1 MLEKLV
7 HANAILPP
15 NQHFIRI
22 TIPNG
27 TSFERFPG
35 AAHPGWDARTEDVCK
50 HYGEAWHE
58 QRRSAIL
65 LVPSIPARVETNIL
79 INLRSEEH
87 TSELQSLMR
96 ISYAVFCFKKKK

>member
-65 LVPSIPARVETNIL
+65 LVSSIPARVATNIL
-79 INLRSEEH
+79 INLRHPEAGAI
-87 TSELQSLMR
+87 TSDLPEPVWWDDRLYR
-96 ISYAVFCFKKKK
+96 